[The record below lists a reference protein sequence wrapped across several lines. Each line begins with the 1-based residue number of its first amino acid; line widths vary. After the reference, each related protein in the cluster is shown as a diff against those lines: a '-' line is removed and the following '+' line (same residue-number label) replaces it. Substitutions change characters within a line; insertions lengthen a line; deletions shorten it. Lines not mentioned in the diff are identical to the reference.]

1 MDETGVLLTCRPMAT
16 GSCRAWTEV
25 PAPYALRR
33 TGSGAGRQGRQGHE
47 SESVDEK
54 PGARALTSLVRDL

>member
-25 PAPYALRR
+25 PALYAP
-33 TGSGAGRQGRQGHE
+33 SGAPRGQGAKGGRAMNQSRWMRSPE
-47 SESVDEK
+47 
-54 PGARALTSLVRDL
+54 PAP